1 MEGLDPNVLV
11 HQSDNFLLTLPVIPA
26 KVSALKPILLVLPL
40 ILHSFSLSFFYIIFF
55 FYSQYFFS
63 LHQSPSFLSFFFIY
77 HSFRH
82 PHFFAITFKV
92 TFLYHHHSHHLVI
105 SSTHHTCSLC
115 SSPQIWP
122 INPILTVTSSL
133 FPIFSHLIA
142 HKKL

>member
-11 HQSDNFLLTLPVIPA
+11 HQSDNFLLSLPVIPT

-40 ILHSFSLSFFYIIFF
+40 ILHSFSLSIFFYFFFTHNIFF
-55 FYSQYFFS
+55 Y
-63 LHQSPSFLSFFFIY
+63 HQSIIPLIFLHLSFFQTTTK
-77 HSFRH
+77 
-82 PHFFAITFKV
+82 FFLAITFKV

>member
-11 HQSDNFLLTLPVIPA
+11 HQSDNFLLTLPVIPT

-40 ILHSFSLSFFYIIFF
+40 ILHSFSLSIFFFIF
-55 FYSQYFFS
+55 FYSQYFF
-63 LHQSPSFLSFFFIY
+63 LSPINHSSHFSSFIILSDHHKFFL
-77 HSFRH
+77 
-82 PHFFAITFKV
+82 AITFKV

>member
-1 MEGLDPNVLV
+1 MEGLDRTVLV
-11 HQSDNFLLTLPVIPA
+11 HQSDNFLLTLPVIPT

-40 ILHSFSLSFFYIIFF
+40 ILHSFSLSNFFYF
-55 FYSQYFFS
+55 FYSQYFF
-63 LHQSPSFLSFFFIY
+63 LSPINHSSHFSSFIILSDTHKFFL
-77 HSFRH
+77 
-82 PHFFAITFKV
+82 AITFKV

>member
-11 HQSDNFLLTLPVIPA
+11 HQSDNFLLTLPVIPT

-40 ILHSFSLSFFYIIFF
+40 ILHSFSLSIFF
-55 FYSQYFFS
+55 IFFT
-63 LHQSPSFLSFFFIY
+63 HNIFFITNQSFLSFFFIY
-77 HSFRH
+77 HSFR
-82 PHFFAITFKV
+82 PPQNFFLAITFKV

>member
-1 MEGLDPNVLV
+1 MEGLDRTVLV

-26 KVSALKPILLVLPL
+26 KVSALKQILLVLPL
-40 ILHSFSLSFFYIIFF
+40 ILHSFSLSFFFNFFLLTNIF
-55 FYSQYFFS
+55 Y
-63 LHQSPSFLSFFFIY
+63 HRSPSFLSFFFIY

-82 PHFFAITFKV
+82 PKFFAITFKV
-92 TFLYHHHSHHLVI
+92 NFLYHHYSHHLVI
-105 SSTHHTCSLC
+105 SSTHHSCALC

>member
-11 HQSDNFLLTLPVIPA
+11 HQSDNFLLTLPVIPT

-40 ILHSFSLSFFYIIFF
+40 ILHSFSLSNFFLFFLLTIFF
-55 FYSQYFFS
+55 LSPINHSSHFSSFIILSDTHNFF
-63 LHQSPSFLSFFFIY
+63 L
-77 HSFRH
+77 
-82 PHFFAITFKV
+82 AITFKV